1 MKLSVKVAPVSPHSE
16 GAGAPV
22 TSDPASTTFAAAP
35 PRPRPGIA
43 RPLDVLAIHE
53 AHADFVWCSL
63 QRLGIRPADLD
74 DVCQEVFIVVHKR
87 LHTFDGSSLVTTWL
101 FGIAMRVAAAH
112 RRRAWFRRE
121 TPTAD
126 LPDHDA
132 TPPSARPDELYAA
145 RQARA
150 TLGRVLDSM
159 DLEKRAVF
167 VMFEIDELSSEAIA
181 GILGV
186 PVGTVW
192 SRLSAAR
199 KQFQAKLARVQKAAE
214 KGAVS

>member
-1 MKLSVKVAPVSPHSE
+1 M
-16 GAGAPV
+16 
-22 TSDPASTTFAAAP
+22 TSDPAANALPAARAP
-35 PRPRPGIA
+35 LREGGA
-43 RPLDVLAIHE
+43 RPLSVLAVHE

-63 QRLGIRPADLD
+63 QRLGVRRSDLD
-74 DVCQEVFIVVHKR
+74 DLFQEVFIVVHKR

-101 FGIAMRVAAAH
+101 FGICLRVAAAH

-126 LPDHDA
+126 LPDLDG
-132 TPPSARPDELYAA
+132 TPPSDRPDELYAV

-150 TLGRVLDSM
+150 TLERVLDTM

-181 GILGV
+181 AILGV

-192 SRLSAAR
+192 SRLSGAR
-199 KQFQAKLARVQKAAE
+199 KQFQAKLSRLQRAEE
-214 KGAVS
+214 KGVVS

>member
-1 MKLSVKVAPVSPHSE
+1 VSSVPSLLRRP
-16 GAGAPV
+16 
-22 TSDPASTTFAAAP
+22 AP
-35 PRPRPGIA
+35 PSTGRRAVPHAASESATPA
-43 RPLDVLAIHE
+43 RPLDALAVHE

-63 QRLGIRPADLD
+63 QRLGVRPADLD

-87 LHTFDGSSLVTTWL
+87 LHTFDGSSQLTTWL
-101 FGIAMRVAAAH
+101 FGICVRVVAAH
-112 RRRAWFRRE
+112 RRRAWRRRE

-126 LPDHDA
+126 PPDLEE
-132 TPPSARPDELYAA
+132 TPPSDRPDERYAA

-150 TLGRVLDSM
+150 TLERVLDAM

-181 GILGV
+181 MILGV

-199 KQFQAKLARVQKAAE
+199 KQFQSKLAREKARGPKKAA
-214 KGAVS
+214 VP